1 VNQLN
6 ASVRTIFQ
14 DLVERRLWPVA
25 LVLVIALVAIPVL
38 LSRPASDTAGSSTT
52 PIPPAAPATGS
63 GGSLSAFQPAV
74 NTEGSKSSEIRKSL
88 KGFDSKDPFKVQG
101 LPTGGGTADQSAATG
116 EPGGGAGTATI
127 DPGTGTTLGSESGS
141 GSGSSG
147 SQGTSGSGE
156 TTGETTG
163 ESGSAKYYTWTAT
176 VRFGIGDDA
185 DKLDKK
191 RLERF
196 RALPSSENP
205 VVVFMGVTTDGK
217 SAVFLVSAASG
228 TTGEGDCEPDD
239 TCTFLYMKAGD
250 TQSFEAVDANDQVVT
265 YKLRLLD
272 TNVEETEAPASSS
285 SSRRAST
292 RAKRRARR
300 AERIERD
307 RRDEGFSARIE
318 AVGF

>member
-6 ASVRTIFQ
+6 ASLRTIFQ

-25 LVLVIALVAIPVL
+25 LVLVIALIAIPVL
-38 LSRPASDTAGSSTT
+38 LSNPASDTAGSPTT

-63 GGSLSAFQPAV
+63 GGSLSAFQPVV

-88 KGFDSKDPFKVQG
+88 KGFDSKDPFKVPT
-101 LPTGGGTADQSAATG
+101 LSTGGGTVDQSAATG
-116 EPGGGAGTATI
+116 VTGGGAGT
-127 DPGTGTTLGSESGS
+127 TTVGSDTSTSLGSGS
-141 GSGSSG
+141 VPGSGSSD

-156 TTGETTG
+156 STQSGEV
-163 ESGSAKYYTWTAT
+163 KFYTWTAT
-176 VRFGIGDDA
+176 VRFGTGDDV

-191 RLERF
+191 RMERF

-205 VVVFMGVTTDGK
+205 VVVFMGVTTNGK
-217 SAVFLVSAASG
+217 NAVFLVSAATG

-250 TQSFEAVDANDQVVT
+250 TQSFEAVGKDDQVVT
-265 YKLRLLD
+265 YKLKLLE
-272 TNVEETEAPASSS
+272 TNVEETEAPTSSS
-285 SSRRAST
+285 SSRRASS
-292 RAKRRARR
+292 RAQRRARR
-300 AERIERD
+300 AERIARD
-307 RRDEGFSARIE
+307 RRDEAFGARIE

>member
-1 VNQLN
+1 MNQLN
-6 ASVRTIFQ
+6 ASLKTVFQ

-38 LSRPASDTAGSSTT
+38 LSNPASDTAGSSTT
-52 PIPPAAPATGS
+52 PTPPVAPATGS
-63 GGSLSAFQPAV
+63 GGSLSAFQPVV

-88 KGFDSKDPFKVQG
+88 KGFDSKDPFKV
-101 LPTGGGTADQSAATG
+101 PTLAA
-116 EPGGGAGTATI
+116 GAGTAGQSVAT
-127 DPGTGTTLGSESGS
+127 GVTGVGAGTTTVGSDTSTSLGSGS
-141 GSGSSG
+141 GSGSETGSSG

-156 TTGETTG
+156 STQSGEI
-163 ESGSAKYYTWTAT
+163 KFYTWTAT
-176 VRFGIGDDA
+176 VRFGTGDDV

-191 RLERF
+191 RMERF

-217 SAVFLVSAASG
+217 SAVFLVSAATG

-250 TQSFEAVDANDQVVT
+250 TQSFEAIDKNDQVVT
-265 YKLRLLD
+265 YKLKLLE
-272 TNVEETEAPASSS
+272 TNVEETEAPTSSS
-285 SSRRAST
+285 SSRRASA
-292 RAKRRARR
+292 RAQRRARR
-300 AERIERD
+300 AQRIARD
-307 RRDEGFSARIE
+307 RRDEVFGARIE